1 MDKRTLSELG
11 EDYKN
16 FNPSGDGLLRIV
28 QNWGNELSEN
38 LRNTLRKNKTN
49 ASGVLSQS
57 ISSIAK
63 PKQGGFKLTVEMES
77 YYRYVDEGR
86 KASEVGDFKTLYKNI
101 YEWIQNKKS
110 VQTLI
115 SKSTDRRKATR
126 SLAYVIARKIA
137 KHGTKA
143 QPFIRQNV
151 NEKSLKVLSDRIG
164 EYIGKQLAGD

>member
-1 MDKRTLSELG
+1 MDKRSLSELG

-49 ASGVLSQS
+49 ASSVLSQS
-57 ISSIAK
+57 IGSIAK
-63 PKQGGFKLTVEMES
+63 PKKDGFRLTVEMED
-77 YYRYVDEGR
+77 YYRYVEEGR
-86 KASEVGDFKTLYKNI
+86 RAGKRPPIQNI

-151 NEKSLKVLSDRIG
+151 NEKSLKLLSDRIG

>member
-49 ASGVLSQS
+49 ASSVLSQS
-57 ISSIAK
+57 IGSIAK
-63 PKQGGFKLTVEMES
+63 PKKDGFRLTVEMED
-77 YYRYVDEGR
+77 YYKYVEEGR
-86 KASEVGDFKTLYKNI
+86 RAGKRPPIQNI

-115 SKSTDRRKATR
+115 SRSTDKRKATR

>member
-1 MDKRTLSELG
+1 MDKRTLSDLG

-38 LRNTLRKNKTN
+38 IRNTLRKNKTN
-49 ASGVLSQS
+49 ASSVLSQS
-57 ISSIAK
+57 IGSIAK
-63 PKQGGFKLTVEMES
+63 PKKDGFRLTVEMED
-77 YYRYVDEGR
+77 YYKYVEEGR
-86 KASEVGDFKTLYKNI
+86 RAGKRPPIQNI

>member
-49 ASGVLSQS
+49 ASSVLSQS
-57 ISSIAK
+57 IGSIAK
-63 PKQGGFKLTVEMES
+63 PKKDGFRLTVEMED
-77 YYRYVDEGR
+77 YYRYVEEGR
-86 KASEVGDFKTLYKNI
+86 RAGKRPPIQNI

-151 NEKSLKVLSDRIG
+151 NEKSLQVLSDRIG

>member
-1 MDKRTLSELG
+1 MPKVSYDKFG
-11 EDYKN
+11 ESWDN
-16 FNPSGDGLLRIV
+16 FNPAGDGILRIV

-49 ASGVLSQS
+49 ASNALWQS
-57 ISSIAK
+57 IASYAK
-63 PKQGGFKLTVEMES
+63 PKKDGFRLTVQMED
-77 YYRYVDEGR
+77 YYKYVEEGR
-86 KASEVGDFKTLYKNI
+86 RAGKRPPIESI

-115 SKSTDRRKATR
+115 SKSTDKQKATR

-151 NEKSLKVLSDRIG
+151 NEKSLQVLSDRIG

>member
-49 ASGVLSQS
+49 ASSVLSQS
-57 ISSIAK
+57 IASIAK
-63 PKQGGFKLTVEMES
+63 PKKDGFRLTVEMED
-77 YYRYVDEGR
+77 YYRYVEEGR
-86 KASEVGDFKTLYKNI
+86 RAGKRPPIQNI

-115 SKSTDRRKATR
+115 SRSTDKRKATR

-151 NEKSLKVLSDRIG
+151 NEKSLQVLSDRIG

>member
-49 ASGVLSQS
+49 ASSVLSQS
-57 ISSIAK
+57 IGSIAK
-63 PKQGGFKLTVEMES
+63 PKKDGFRLTVEMED
-77 YYRYVDEGR
+77 YYRYVEEGR
-86 KASEVGDFKTLYKNI
+86 RAGKRPPIQSI

-115 SKSTDRRKATR
+115 SRSTDKRKATR

>member
-38 LRNTLRKNKTN
+38 LRNTLRKSKTN
-49 ASGVLSQS
+49 ASSVLSQS
-57 ISSIAK
+57 IGSIAK

-77 YYRYVDEGR
+77 YYRYVEDGR
-86 KASEVGDFKTLYKNI
+86 KAGKRPPIQSI

-115 SKSTDRRKATR
+115 SRSTDRVKATR
-126 SLAYVIARKIA
+126 SLAYVISKKIA

-151 NEKSLKVLSDRIG
+151 NDKSLQVLSDRIG

>member
-49 ASGVLSQS
+49 ASSVLSQS
-57 ISSIAK
+57 IGSIAK
-63 PKQGGFKLTVEMES
+63 PKKDGFRLTVEMED
-77 YYRYVDEGR
+77 YYKYVEEGR
-86 KASEVGDFKTLYKNI
+86 RAGKRPPIQNI

-126 SLAYVIARKIA
+126 SLAYVIAGKIA

-151 NEKSLKVLSDRIG
+151 NEKSLKVLADRIG
-164 EYIGKQLAGD
+164 EYIVKQLAGD